1 MTAAC
6 FGTFLWEMSQSGHVA
21 LARTV
26 AVNTLVGIEVAYLF
40 NIRSLSGPVLNWK
53 ALTGNRVVLG
63 AVAAI
68 VCLQAAFTYAPPMQS
83 FFGTVAMPLASWGA
97 VALCAG
103 AAFLLIE
110 LEKLIKRQGAR
121 GNADSPAAA

>member
-1 MTAAC
+1 
-6 FGTFLWEMSQSGHVA
+6 MSQSGNVA

-26 AVNTLVGIEVAYLF
+26 AVNTVVGIEVAYLF
-40 NIRSLSGPVLNWK
+40 NIRSLTGSALRWR

-83 FFGTVAMPLASWGA
+83 FFETVAMPLTSWGA
-97 VALCAG
+97 VALSAG
-103 AAFLLIE
+103 AAFFLIE

-121 GNADSPAAA
+121 RNADSPAAA